1 MGEDFKQALASVL
14 IKQEKRISMLEI
26 ALSTL
31 LHDLEEKQ
39 IMTSDEI
46 DDLFDSAQELTEV
59 EVKDRLEQVREAF
72 GLTVP

>member
-14 IKQEKRISMLEI
+14 IKQERRISMLEI

-31 LHDLEEKQ
+31 LHGLEEKQ

-46 DDLFDSAQELTEV
+46 DDLFDSAQELTEI

>member
-1 MGEDFKQALASVL
+1 MGEEFKQALASVL

-46 DDLFDSAQELTEV
+46 DDLFDSAQELTEI
-59 EVKDRLEQVREAF
+59 EVKDRLEMVREAF